1 MRPMMSLLV
10 GGFLLLSASCAQSAG
25 FYDNPAIGKKAP
37 GFKLTLT
44 KGGEASL
51 DSLRKNGKAVVFF
64 WATWCPHCREQLKEM
79 SAQKKALEKLGA
91 AVILVDIG
99 ENKTAVERFLAA
111 KGYDYNVL
119 LDTDS
124 AVAET
129 YEIVGVPTIV
139 FIGTDGT
146 ILESMNGFPENYAE
160 ILK

>member
-1 MRPMMSLLV
+1 MA
-10 GGFLLLSASCAQSAG
+10 GFLFLSSGCANAG
-25 FYDNPAIGKKAP
+25 FYDNPLIGKKAQD
-37 GFKLTLT
+37 FKLTQL

-51 DSLRKNGKAVVFF
+51 EGLRKGGKAVVFF

-79 SAQKKALEKLGA
+79 SAKKQALEKLGA

-99 ENKTAVERFLAA
+99 EDKATVEKFLAA

-119 LDTDS
+119 LDLDS
-124 AVAET
+124 AVAEV
-129 YEIVGVPTIV
+129 YQVVGVPTIV

-146 ILESMNGFPENYAE
+146 ILESMNGFPDNYAE